1 MALVLRP
8 FQFETKNARTKLNIE
23 RSFSSQNFLSIVLV
37 FISFH
42 FFRLIKT
49 EHLFCFHGI
58 MKLVS
63 RQLCSFFKVLYGS
76 ANGFH
81 AVDLDSASVYDI
93 YTPKH
98 AQGIFLFKKIKKRNI
113 KLKGVFSK
121 PSGKWIVVPNFCF
134 LNLAICLFFLFW

>member
-49 EHLFCFHGI
+49 EHLLSFHGI

-63 RQLCSFFKVLYGS
+63 RQLYSFFKVLYGS

-98 AQGIFLFKKIKKRNI
+98 AQGIFLFKKLKREISNW
-113 KLKGVFSK
+113 KE
-121 PSGKWIVVPNFCF
+121 CF
-134 LNLAICLFFLFW
+134 LNLPESGLLYQIFVF